1 MKPIVA
7 LLVLA
12 NVIVFGAMVWHTGQ
26 VFTFSGSE
34 SEEVYDLLAVI
45 PKCLVECDARPTDSH
60 LLITTLFSSLFVNGG
75 LVHIAGNMIFLA
87 SIGGVLEERWGKG
100 RFFLLY
106 ILMGLVATAAY
117 VVLNLES
124 ETYLV
129 GASGAI
135 AGLIGSV
142 VVLYPRAR
150 NVMLAASWLIVYN
163 VLPLMGFG
171 FAFLIVGTKNIAYE
185 AHIGGFVA
193 GLAIGL
199 AFRLASRRPS
209 PQPSREYV

>member
-1 MKPIVA
+1 MKPIVV
-7 LLVLA
+7 LLVLTNA
-12 NVIVFGAMVWHTGQ
+12 IVFGVMVWHTGQ

-45 PKCLVECDARPTDSH
+45 PQCFVECDARPADSP
-60 LLITTLFSSLFVNGG
+60 LVLVTLFSSMFTHGG
-75 LVHIAGNMIFLA
+75 LIHVAGNMIFLA
-87 SIGGVLEERWGKG
+87 SMGGILEERWGKV

-124 ETYLV
+124 GTYLV

-135 AGLIGSV
+135 AGLFGSV
-142 VVLYPRAR
+142 VILYPRAR
-150 NVMLAASWLIVYN
+150 NVMFAASWLIVYN
-163 VLPLMGFG
+163 VLPLTGFG
-171 FAFLIVGTKNIAYE
+171 LAILIVGTKNIAYE

-193 GLAIGL
+193 GVAIGL
-199 AFRLASRRPS
+199 AFRLASRRSS
-209 PQPSREYV
+209 PKPTREYV

>member
-1 MKPIVA
+1 MKPVVA

-12 NVIVFGAMVWHTGQ
+12 NVIVFGVMVLDTGQ
-26 VFTFSGSE
+26 VLTFSGSE
-34 SEEVYDLLAVI
+34 SEDMYDLLAVI
-45 PKCLVECDARPTDSH
+45 PHCLVECDARPADSP
-60 LLITTLFSSLFVNGG
+60 LLITTLFSSMFVHGG
-75 LVHIAGNMIFLA
+75 LIHIVGNMLFLA
-87 SIGGVLEERWGKG
+87 SMGGILEERWGKG

-124 ETYLV
+124 EAYLV

-135 AGLIGSV
+135 AGLFGSV

-150 NVMLAASWLIVYN
+150 NVMFAASWLIVYN

-171 FAFLIVGTKNIAYE
+171 LAILIVGTKNIAYE

-193 GLAIGL
+193 GVAIGL
-199 AFRLASRRPS
+199 ASRLASRRPS
-209 PQPSREYV
+209 PKPSREYM

>member
-1 MKPIVA
+1 MKPIVV
-7 LLVLA
+7 LLVLTNA
-12 NVIVFGAMVWHTGQ
+12 IVFGVMVWHTGQ

-45 PKCLVECDARPTDSH
+45 PQCLVECDARPADSP
-60 LLITTLFSSLFVNGG
+60 LLLVTLFSSMFTHGG
-75 LVHIAGNMIFLA
+75 LIHVVGNMIFLA
-87 SIGGVLEERWGKG
+87 SMGGILEERWGKG

-124 ETYLV
+124 EAYLV

-135 AGLIGSV
+135 AGLFGSV
-142 VVLYPRAR
+142 VILYPRVR
-150 NVMLAASWLIVYN
+150 NVMFAASWLIVYN

-171 FAFLIVGTKNIAYE
+171 LAILIVGTKNIAYE

-193 GLAIGL
+193 GVVIGL
-199 AFRLASRRPS
+199 AFRLASRRSS
-209 PQPSREYV
+209 PRPAREYV